1 LVNLVDLD
9 ASPQQA
15 LDMPRWQLA
24 NPEDGVGATSL
35 GGLLEIESSWDIS
48 VLASLASRGHR
59 LAPVDGFSRL
69 EFGMGQVIMRDP
81 DTGVLIAGSEPRSDG
96 CAVGW

>member
-1 LVNLVDLD
+1 
-9 ASPQQA
+9 
-15 LDMPRWQLA
+15 RWQLA
-24 NPEDGVGATSL
+24 NPERGLGAASL
-35 GGLLEIESSWDIS
+35 GGLVEIESSWDIS

-59 LAPVDGFSRL
+59 LAPVEDFSRIG
-69 EFGMGQVIMRDP
+69 FGMGQVILRDP